1 MYCIPCNTIL
11 EILFEFD
18 SHLLWKKLCHFV
30 KKVILFS
37 FLIFACRGDL
47 GGTNRG
53 KDELVDVGRSSLE
66 EVEPLLDQGSMSN
79 LKDEVS

>member
-1 MYCIPCNTIL
+1 M
-11 EILFEFD
+11 
-18 SHLLWKKLCHFV
+18 
-30 KKVILFS
+30 FS